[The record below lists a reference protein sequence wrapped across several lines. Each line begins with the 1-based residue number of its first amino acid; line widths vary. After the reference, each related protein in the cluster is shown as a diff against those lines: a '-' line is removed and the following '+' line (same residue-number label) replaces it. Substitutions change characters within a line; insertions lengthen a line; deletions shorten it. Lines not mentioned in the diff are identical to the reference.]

1 MKRLLYLSIVLFLVF
16 AVVAT
21 ASAEKYR
28 FRVAYT
34 DAPRLNIGNEKL
46 IHVTVAAVYG
56 FEDAINSLT
65 GGAFNVDFKHSAV
78 LGGQV
83 ETIEQTRDGVIE
95 ATTPAVPALAGY
107 YPNMQILSIP
117 YLWKSP
123 VIAWE
128 VLDGEFG
135 RAFFDDMAKKSGL
148 RIITIF
154 DNGGY
159 RSFTN
164 NVREVRT
171 ARDMRGIKIRT
182 MESPA
187 QMKIVSSLGAS
198 PTPIPWVELYT
209 SLQTGVVDGEENSA
223 ATIIAGSLYE
233 VQKYYTID
241 QHTLSLAVFAVSE
254 RWFQGLPKDIQ
265 QSVIVAGK
273 VASVCGRGAAY
284 TNNKIAMEFLRN
296 YGMKIYFPT
305 ASERDTFRKAAQ
317 PEVIAWMRKN
327 KKIENVWIDRLLR
340 AVDEAERK
348 YGFK

>member
-1 MKRLLYLSIVLFLVF
+1 MKRLMYLSLVF
-16 AVVAT
+16 LLLVAVCVP
-21 ASAEKYR
+21 ASAKSYR
-28 FRVAYT
+28 FRIAYT
-34 DAPRLNIGNEKL
+34 DAPRLPIGKEKL

-95 ATTPAVPALAGY
+95 ATTPAIPALAGY
-107 YPNMQILSIP
+107 YPNMQVLSIP

-123 VIAWE
+123 VVAWE

-135 RAFFDDMAKKSGL
+135 KMFFDDMAKKSGL

-164 NVREVRT
+164 SVREVRT
-171 ARDMRGIKIRT
+171 ARDMKGLKIRV
-182 MESPA
+182 MESPTE
-187 QMKIVSSLGAS
+187 MKIVSSVGAA

-209 SLQTGVVDGEENSA
+209 ALQTGVVDGEENSA

-241 QHTLSLAVFAVSE
+241 QHTLSLAVFVVSE
-254 RWFQGLPKDIQ
+254 KWFQSLPRDIQ
-265 QSVIVAGK
+265 QSVLIAGK

-284 TNNKIAMEFLRN
+284 TNNTIAMQFLKD
-296 YGMKIYFPT
+296 YGMQIYFPT
-305 ASERDTFRKAAQ
+305 ATERSTFSKVAT
-317 PEVIAWMRKN
+317 PSVIEWMRKN
-327 KKIENVWIDRLLR
+327 KKIDNIWIDRLLR
-340 AVDEAERK
+340 AVDQAERK
-348 YGFK
+348 YGLK

>member
-1 MKRLLYLSIVLFLVF
+1 MKRLFYVCIVLLVVL
-16 AVVAT
+16 AVCST

-28 FRVAYT
+28 FRIAYT
-34 DAPRLNIGNEKL
+34 DAPRLNIGNERL

-65 GGAFNVDFKHSAV
+65 GGAFEVDFKHSGM

-95 ATTPAVPALAGY
+95 ATTPAIPALAGF
-107 YPNMQILSIP
+107 YPNIQILSIP

-123 VIAWE
+123 VVAWE

-135 RAFFDDMAKKSGL
+135 QAFFDDMARKSGL

-164 NVREVRT
+164 NVREVRSS
-171 ARDMRGIKIRT
+171 RDMKGLKIRV

-187 QMKIVSSLGAS
+187 EMKIVSSLGAA

-241 QHTLSLAVFAVSE
+241 GHTLSLAVFAVSE
-254 RWFQGLPKDIQ
+254 KWFQNLPPDVQNAVRI
-265 QSVIVAGK
+265 AGK

-284 TNNKIAMEFLRN
+284 TNNTIAMQFLRD
-296 YGMKIYFPT
+296 YGMQIYFPNET
-305 ASERDTFRKAAQ
+305 EKATFRGAAQ
-317 PEVIAWMRKN
+317 PEVLDWMRKN
-327 KKIENVWIDRLLR
+327 RKIDNEWIDRLLS
-340 AVDEAERK
+340 AVNNAERK
-348 YGFK
+348 YGLK

>member
-1 MKRLLYLSIVLFLVF
+1 MRRLVYFFLVLLL
-16 AVVAT
+16 VVAVCST

-28 FRVAYT
+28 FRIAYT
-34 DAPRLNIGNEKL
+34 DAPRLNIGTERL

-65 GGAFNVDFKHSAV
+65 GGAVEVDFKHSGV

-95 ATTPAVPALAGY
+95 ATTPAIPAIAGF
-107 YPNMQILSIP
+107 YPNIQILSIP

-123 VIAWE
+123 VVAWE

-135 RAFFDDMAKKSGL
+135 QALFDEMARESGL

-164 NVREVRT
+164 NVREVRS
-171 ARDMRGIKIRT
+171 AKDMKGLKIRV
-182 MESPA
+182 MESPTE
-187 QMKIVSSLGAS
+187 MKIVSSLGAS

-241 QHTLSLAVFAVSE
+241 GHTLSLAVFAVSE
-254 RWFQGLPKDIQ
+254 KWFQSLPRDIQ
-265 QSVIVAGK
+265 NAVKVAGK

-284 TNNKIAMEFLRN
+284 TNNTIAMQFLRD

-305 ASERDTFRKAAQ
+305 AAEKETFSRASQ
-317 PEVIAWMRKN
+317 PEVLDWMRQN
-327 KKIENVWIDRLLR
+327 KKIDNEWIDRLLR
-340 AVDEAERK
+340 AVKEAERK
-348 YGFK
+348 YNL

>member
-1 MKRLLYLSIVLFLVF
+1 MKRALVF
-16 AVVAT
+16 CVVVFVVLAVFST
-21 ASAEKYR
+21 ASAQKYR

-34 DAPRLNIGNEKL
+34 DAPRLPIGDEKL

-65 GGAFNVDFKHSAV
+65 GGAFDVDFKHSAV

-83 ETIEQTRDGVIE
+83 ETIEQVRDGVIE
-95 ATTPAVPALAGY
+95 ATTPAIPALAGY

-128 VLDGEFG
+128 VFDGDFG
-135 RAFFDDMAKKSGL
+135 KAFFDDMAKKTGL

-171 ARDMRGIKIRT
+171 ARDMKGIKIRT

-187 QMKIVSSLGAS
+187 QMKIVSSLGGA

-241 QHTLSLAVFAVSE
+241 QHTLSLAVFVVNE
-254 RWFQGLPKDIQ
+254 KWFQDLPNDVK
-265 QSVIVAGK
+265 QSVVVAGK
-273 VASVCGRGAAY
+273 VASICGRGAANA
-284 TNNKIAMEFLRN
+284 NNKLAMEFLKN
-296 YGMKIYFPT
+296 YGMQIYFPT
-305 ASERDTFRKAAQ
+305 AAERDTFRKAAQ
-317 PEVIAWMRKN
+317 PEVLDWMRKN
-327 KKIENVWIDRLLR
+327 KKIENVWIDRLLK
-340 AVDEAERK
+340 AVEQAERK
-348 YGFK
+348 YGFR

>member
-1 MKRLLYLSIVLFLVF
+1 MKRLLYLILVLLLV
-16 AVVAT
+16 AGVCST
-21 ASAEKYR
+21 ASAQKYK
-28 FRVAYT
+28 FRIAYT
-34 DAPRLNIGNEKL
+34 DAPRLNIGSERL

-65 GGAFNVDFKHSAV
+65 GGAVEVDFKHSGV

-83 ETIEQTRDGVIE
+83 ETLEQTQAGVIE
-95 ATTPAVPALAGY
+95 ATTPAIPALAGF
-107 YPNMQILSIP
+107 YPNIQILSIP

-123 VIAWE
+123 VVAWE

-135 RAFFDDMAKKSGL
+135 QAFFDDMAKKTGI
-148 RIITIF
+148 RVITIF

-164 NVREVRT
+164 NTREVRS
-171 ARDMRGIKIRT
+171 AKDMKGLKIRV
-182 MESPA
+182 MESPTE
-187 QMKIVSSLGAS
+187 MRIVSSLGAA

-254 RWFQGLPKDIQ
+254 KWFQSLPKDIQ
-265 QSVIVAGK
+265 NSVMVAGK

-284 TNNKIAMEFLRN
+284 TNNTIAMQFLKD
-296 YGMKIYFPT
+296 YGLQIYFPT
-305 ASERDTFRKAAQ
+305 AREKETFSSAAQ
-317 PEVIAWMRKN
+317 PSVLDWMRKN
-327 KKIENVWIDRLLR
+327 RKIENEWIDRLLR
-340 AVDEAERK
+340 AVDQAERK
-348 YGFK
+348 YGLK

>member
-1 MKRLLYLSIVLFLVF
+1 MKRIIYFLIVMLV
-16 AVVAT
+16 ALAIGNS
-21 ASAEKYR
+21 ASAQKYN
-28 FRVAYT
+28 FRIAYT
-34 DAPRLNIGNEKL
+34 DAPRLNIGDEKL

-56 FEDAINSLT
+56 FEDSINSLT
-65 GGAFNVDFKHSAV
+65 GGAFKVDFKHSGV

-83 ETIEQTRDGVIE
+83 ETIEQVREGVIE
-95 ATTPAVPALAGY
+95 ATTPAIPALAGF

-123 VIAWE
+123 IVAWE

-135 RAFFDDMAKKSGL
+135 QAFFDDMARKTGL

-164 NVREVRT
+164 NVREVRS
-171 ARDMRGIKIRT
+171 ARDMKGLKIRV
-182 MESPA
+182 MESPTE
-187 QMKIVSSLGAS
+187 MKIVSSLGAA

-241 QHTLSLAVFAVSE
+241 GHTLSLAVFVVSE
-254 RWFQGLPKDIQ
+254 KWYQSLPTDIRN
-265 QSVIVAGK
+265 SVKNAGI

-284 TNNKIAMEFLRN
+284 TNNTIAMQFLKD

-305 ASERDTFRKAAQ
+305 AAEKAGFRNAAQ
-317 PEVIAWMRKN
+317 PEVLDWMRKN
-327 KKIENVWIDRLLR
+327 KKIDNVWIDRLLK
-340 AVDEAERK
+340 AVKDAERK
-348 YGFK
+348 YGL